1 MQPLGKSPITAFFD
15 VDETLITSNSATIYA
30 AYMAKIGKI
39 SRRDI
44 LRALWFVTLHRM
56 NRLDGE
62 SVGRRMIARGRGT
75 PIEEVRADCENC
87 FREEL
92 VHYLSDE
99 GVRAVRAHQA
109 EGHRVVLLSASTQYV
124 CEPLS
129 KFLEIDGAICNELLD
144 EEGLLTGTFREPYC
158 YGPGKRVR
166 VEQWASE
173 HGVDLARSYF
183 YADSVT
189 DLPVLE
195 AVGHPVPVNPDREL
209 LREARSRGWPRLRW
223 RRLARSIPPRPLSD
237 TERLMRQFS
246 GRRLPEA

>member
-1 MQPLGKSPITAFFD
+1 MAAHPVTAFFD
-15 VDETLITSNSATIYA
+15 VDETLVTTNSATVYA

-44 LRALWFVTLHRM
+44 LRAMWFVALHRM

-62 SVGRRMIARGRGT
+62 AVGRRMIARGAGT
-75 PIEEVRADCENC
+75 PVEEVRADCEAC
-87 FREEL
+87 LREEL
-92 VHYLSDE
+92 IHYLSDE

-124 CEPLS
+124 CEPLAA
-129 KFLEIDGAICNELLD
+129 FLEIDGAICNELSD
-144 EEGLLTGTFREPYC
+144 EDGVLTGKFREPYC
-158 YGPGKRVR
+158 YGWGKRLR
-166 VEQWASE
+166 VEQWAAE
-173 HGVDLARSYF
+173 NNVDLARSYF

-209 LREARSRGWPRLRW
+209 LREARARGWPRLRW
-223 RRLARSIPPRPLSD
+223 RRVAERIPPPPLGD
-237 TERLMRQFS
+237 RILRELS
-246 GRRLPEA
+246 GRRMPEA